1 MVRRRH
7 VYHVAGYDPI
17 DAGTQYRCFRRQL
30 DIFQRTWNVAATLS
44 EPSDDQSRA
53 CWTVQA
59 RAGNWHVEATYE
71 VLIWDDIVRG
81 DFERPLL
88 TRLLNTARVYGDF
101 IANGTM
107 FRYIVA
113 NARYAG
119 FFLFPILSLV
129 LFALGG
135 WFLGYLLTAMLGLE
149 GIVSKRRDLPYRSG
163 VSKNWIKVRNPASAA
178 MLRYEE
184 GTF

>member
-1 MVRRRH
+1 LLTGSEAWLWAAVRSYLESALFFH
-7 VYHVAGYDPI
+7 NGAALAGADGKGEFAI
-17 DAGTQYRCFRRQL
+17 DAAPRFSLPLPAWCGVGTSITWRDMTRSTPARNTGASGVNSTSSSAPGTWPQPFPSH
-30 DIFQRTWNVAATLS
+30 RTI
-44 EPSDDQSRA
+44 SRA
-53 CWTVQA
+53 RVGVQA

-119 FFLFPILSLV
+119 FFLFPILSFRMSV
-129 LFALGG
+129 
-135 WFLGYLLTAMLGLE
+135 
-149 GIVSKRRDLPYRSG
+149 
-163 VSKNWIKVRNPASAA
+163 
-178 MLRYEE
+178 
-184 GTF
+184 